1 MLAFHVLSR
10 RDTETIKFALPE
22 ANMPIL
28 NFPFYIARRYLVS
41 KKSHNIINIISG
53 ISVLGVTIGTMALI
67 IVLSVFNG
75 FESVVISL
83 FNAFDPDLKIT
94 ALQGKTFLPDDIPGD
109 SIKHLPGVIH
119 LTEVIEENALLRYH
133 DRQCIATVKGVS
145 SGYQEFSPLD
155 SMLIEGNFI
164 LEQDSNKFAVPG
176 VGIADLLGLD
186 LIDPG
191 SLISVYV
198 PARNA
203 TMTGLPDESFNTGVI
218 RPSGIFSISA
228 EFDIKYMLVP
238 LSFARGLFDYPE
250 EVTSVE
256 IRLSPGADTRSIQKQ
271 VSALCGSKF
280 SVKNRFEQQEVLY
293 KIMKSEK
300 WAVFLI
306 LSFILFI
313 ATFNVIGT
321 LTMLIL
327 DKRRDIA
334 VLRSMGADDKLV
346 RRVFLT
352 EGLLISLVGA
362 VAGIAIGA
370 LVCWLQQHYGII
382 KLKGG
387 SGAFIIDAYPVKMK
401 IMDFVWVFITVFL
414 IGLAAAWYPVRKIAR
429 RFRDEKL

>member
-1 MLAFHVLSR
+1 
-10 RDTETIKFALPE
+10 
-22 ANMPIL
+22 
-28 NFPFYIARRYLVS
+28 
-41 KKSHNIINIISG
+41 
-53 ISVLGVTIGTMALI
+53 MALI

-94 ALQGKTFLPDDIPGD
+94 PSQGKTFRLSDIPGD
-109 SIKHLPGVIH
+109 SINKLPGVVH

-133 DRQCIATVKGVS
+133 DRQCIATIKGVS
-145 SGYQEFSPLD
+145 SEYQDFSPLD
-155 SMLIEGNFI
+155 SMLIEGVFV
-164 LEQDSNKFAVPG
+164 LEQDSNKFAIPG
-176 VGIADLLGLD
+176 VGIADVLGLN
-186 LIDPG
+186 LLDPECV
-191 SLISVYV
+191 ISVYV

-203 TMTGLPDESFNTGVI
+203 SLTGLPDESFNMGLI

-238 LSFARGLFDYPE
+238 LNFARELFEYPDDI
-250 EVTSVE
+250 TSVE
-256 IRLSPGADTRSIQKQ
+256 IRLSPGADVKRIQKQ
-271 VSALCGSKF
+271 VSALCGNKF
-280 SVKNRFEQQEVLY
+280 VVKNRFEQQEVLY

-313 ATFNVIGT
+313 ATFNVIGS

-334 VLRSMGADDKLV
+334 VLRSMGANDKLV
-346 RRVFLT
+346 RKIFLT
-352 EGLLISLVGA
+352 EGLLISMLGA
-362 VAGIAIGA
+362 LAGIAIGA
-370 LVCWLQQHYGII
+370 LICWLQQHYGII

-401 IMDFVWVFITVFL
+401 IMDFVWVFITVFI
-414 IGLAAAWYPVRKIAR
+414 IGFAAAWYPVRKIAR
-429 RFRDEKL
+429 KFRDEKL

>member
-1 MLAFHVLSR
+1 M
-10 RDTETIKFALPE
+10 
-22 ANMPIL
+22 

-53 ISVLGVTIGTMALI
+53 ISILGVTIGTMALI

-75 FESVVISL
+75 FEGVVVSL

-94 ALQGKTFLPDDIPGD
+94 PAQGKTFRLSEIPGD
-109 SIKHLPGVIH
+109 SITKLPGVIH

-133 DRQCIATVKGVS
+133 DRQCIATIKGVG
-145 SGYQEFSPLD
+145 SGYQGFSPLD

-164 LEQDSNKFAVPG
+164 LEQDSNMFAVPG
-176 VGIADLLGLD
+176 VGIADVLGLD
-186 LIDPG
+186 LVDPG
-191 SLISVYV
+191 SVISVYV
-198 PARNA
+198 PARHA
-203 TMTGLPDESFNTGVI
+203 SITGMPDESFNLGVI
-218 RPSGIFSISA
+218 RPSGIYSISA

-238 LSFARGLFDYPE
+238 LSFARDIFDYPE
-250 EVTSVE
+250 EISSVE
-256 IRLSPGADTRSIQKQ
+256 IMLSPGTDAKQVQKK
-271 VSALCGSKF
+271 VSALCGDKF
-280 SVKNRFEQQEVLY
+280 VVKNRFEQQEVLY

-313 ATFNVIGT
+313 ATFNVIGS

-334 VLRSMGADDKLV
+334 VLRSMGANDKAV
-346 RRVFLT
+346 RKIFLT
-352 EGLLISLVGA
+352 EGLLISLLGA
-362 VAGIAIGA
+362 LAGIAMGA
-370 LVCWLQQHYGII
+370 LVCWLQQHYGIV

-414 IGLAAAWYPVRKIAR
+414 IGLAAAWYPVRKIAQK
-429 RFRDEKL
+429 FHDVKL

>member
-1 MLAFHVLSR
+1 
-10 RDTETIKFALPE
+10 
-22 ANMPIL
+22 
-28 NFPFYIARRYLVS
+28 
-41 KKSHNIINIISG
+41 
-53 ISVLGVTIGTMALI
+53 MALI

-75 FESVVISL
+75 FESVVVSL

-94 ALQGKTFLPDDIPGD
+94 PAQGKTFMMNDIPGD
-109 SIKHLPGVIH
+109 SISKLPGVIH
-119 LTEVIEENALLRYH
+119 LTRVIEGNALLRYH
-133 DRQCIATVKGVS
+133 DRQCIATIKGVG
-145 SGYQEFSPLD
+145 SGYQDFSPLD

-164 LEQDSNKFAVPG
+164 LEQDSNMFAVPG
-176 VGIADLLGLD
+176 VGIADVLGLD

-191 SLISVYV
+191 SVISAYV
-198 PARNA
+198 PARHA
-203 TMTGLPDESFNTGVI
+203 SFTGLPDESFNLGVI

-238 LSFARGLFDYPE
+238 LSFARDIFDYPE
-250 EVTSVE
+250 EISSVE
-256 IRLSPGADTRSIQKQ
+256 IMLSPGTDAKQ
-271 VSALCGSKF
+271 VKKNVAALCGEKF
-280 SVKNRFEQQEVLY
+280 VVKNRFEQQEVLY

-313 ATFNVIGT
+313 ATFNVIGS

-334 VLRSMGADDKLV
+334 VLRSMGANDKVV
-346 RRVFLT
+346 RKIFLT
-352 EGLLISLVGA
+352 EGLLISLLGA
-362 VAGIAIGA
+362 LAGITIGA
-370 LVCWLQQHYGII
+370 LVCWLQQHYGIV

-429 RFRDEKL
+429 KFHDEKL